1 MTVSLEQL
9 RRHYRDTAEFCFE
22 LSQAWLA
29 HSEAGHTDTAEKI
42 EGEYQRACESLHEL
56 GATIRSLEAGEL
68 MALAPG
74 EAA

>member
-9 RRHYRDTAEFCFE
+9 RRHYQDTAEFCFE

-29 HSEAGHTDTAEKI
+29 HIDAGHADTAEKI
-42 EGEYQRACESLHEL
+42 EGEYRRACESLREL
-56 GATIRSLEAGEL
+56 GVTLRSLEAGEL

>member
-22 LSQAWLA
+22 LSQACLG
-29 HSEAGHTDTAEKI
+29 HRDAGHADTAEVI
-42 EGEYQRACESLHEL
+42 ETEYHHACESLREL
-56 GATIRSLEAGEL
+56 GATIRSLEAGDL